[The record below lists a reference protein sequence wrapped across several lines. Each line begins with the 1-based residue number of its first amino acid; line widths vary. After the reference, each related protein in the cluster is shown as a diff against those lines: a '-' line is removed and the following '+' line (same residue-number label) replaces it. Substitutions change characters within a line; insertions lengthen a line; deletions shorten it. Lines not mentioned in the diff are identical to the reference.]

1 MIVGLLLFLIFALV
15 FTTIQTLLL
24 RKEGSDSKTYAKEQL
39 ENLKKGRHFQEFV
52 LRKQIKLKKYGADI
66 FVRDGILILSHRPLF
81 LSPPKFY
88 LRSHF
93 SRSSQALSKHFASLN
108 SHFEYANTMP
118 RVCEHYAY
126 TMPVHF

>member
-52 LRKQIKLKKYGADI
+52 YFCKRWNP
-66 FVRDGILILSHRPLF
+66 GI
-81 LSPPKFY
+81 
-88 LRSHF
+88 
-93 SRSSQALSKHFASLN
+93 
-108 SHFEYANTMP
+108 
-118 RVCEHYAY
+118 
-126 TMPVHF
+126 PVVSV